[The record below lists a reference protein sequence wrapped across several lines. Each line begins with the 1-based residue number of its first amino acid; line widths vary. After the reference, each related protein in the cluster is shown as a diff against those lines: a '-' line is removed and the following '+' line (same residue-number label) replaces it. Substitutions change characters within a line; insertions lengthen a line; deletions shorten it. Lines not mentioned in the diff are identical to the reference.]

1 MKAGLNE
8 EEEEEEEEGVLK
20 MEEWDNLRPRK
31 WELNGVEGSD
41 EVFWKDGR
49 WGRVEK
55 ELVGRVRE
63 GLAMDDDEEEQ
74 SGNILLLLCFEWVGE
89 IWDRKR

>member
-1 MKAGLNE
+1 MKAGLN
-8 EEEEEEEEGVLK
+8 EEEGVLK

-31 WELNGVEGSD
+31 WELNEVEEGSD

-49 WGRVEK
+49 WGMVEK

-63 GLAMDDDEEEQ
+63 ELAMEEQ
-74 SGNILLLLCFEWVGE
+74 SGNMFVVVFWVSGRD
-89 IWDRKR
+89 IR

>member
-8 EEEEEEEEGVLK
+8 EEEEEVEGVLK

-31 WELNGVEGSD
+31 GELNEVEEGSD

-49 WGRVEK
+49 WGMVEK

-63 GLAMDDDEEEQ
+63 ELAMEEQ
-74 SGNILLLLCFEWVGE
+74 SGNMFVVVFWVGE
-89 IWDRKR
+89 ISDRKR